1 MKSGREVLTPGDG
14 GKTTPGCGD
23 RSMSRDLLDKGQ
35 AYRCPHCGTIHPRL
49 VSLCP
54 ETNKTVSA
62 AHKFAGRVL
71 DGKYQVERIIGEGGM
86 GVVYFGIQTNIHKK
100 VAVKFFNPDACTDK
114 ECMDR
119 FVNEA
124 RFSAAIGHAN
134 IINIFHF
141 GYVDEA
147 VPYIVM
153 EFLEGESLGRA
164 LLREKVFSVERA
176 LDVTYQILD
185 ALRAVHASNIIHR
198 DLKPENVFLARQT
211 GGNEIVKLLDF
222 GISRLM
228 KPGDMS
234 ERLREAGRVYGT
246 PYYASPEQAD
256 GRPDVDNRADLYS
269 TGVLL
274 FEMLTGQLPFR
285 SKSYGALLV
294 EILTRPP
301 PNPRELSEEI
311 PTDLVKVIMRA
322 LDKDPD
328 ARYQDAREMM
338 DDLRSI
344 RTMLESNVFPQ
355 QVQPPLEGQQRKKR
369 PTDPGVRK
377 RSMSLTGYSLMTP
390 EDHLDGDSPYLK
402 ARQRRVSKPPV
413 EKKKSALTPEEIAKL
428 EEASSEIIN
437 ILGDV
442 TEAPA
447 PADDELPAEERPTRP
462 RVGKLSPDPEV
473 IDMSKPPRND
483 DEDLQEAGPESR
495 LEDPGKRRPKER

>member
-1 MKSGREVLTPGDG
+1 
-14 GKTTPGCGD
+14 
-23 RSMSRDLLDKGQ
+23 MSRDLLDKGQ

-62 AHKFAGRVL
+62 AHKYAGRVL

-86 GVVYFGIQTNIHKK
+86 GVVYLGIQTNIQKK
-100 VAVKFFNPDACTDK
+100 VAVKFFNPDACTDR

-141 GYVDEA
+141 GYVDET

-153 EFLEGESLGRA
+153 EYLEGESLGRA
-164 LLREKVFSVERA
+164 LLREKVFPVERA
-176 LDVTYQILD
+176 LEIAHQVLD
-185 ALRAVHASNIIHR
+185 ALRAVHASNILHR

-234 ERLREAGRVYGT
+234 ERLREAGKVYGT
-246 PYYASPEQAD
+246 PYYASPEQAE
-256 GRPDVDNRADLYS
+256 GKLDVDHRADLYS

-311 PTDLVKVIMRA
+311 PTDLVRVIMKA

-344 RTMLESNVFPQ
+344 RTMLEGNVFPQ
-355 QVQPPLEGQQRKKR
+355 EVKSPADRLERKRR
-369 PTDPGVRK
+369 PTDPGTRS
-377 RSMSLTGYSLMTP
+377 RSMSPTAYSLMTP
-390 EDHLDGDSPYLK
+390 EDQLDGDSPYLK
-402 ARQRRVSKPPV
+402 ARQRRVSQPPV
-413 EKKKSALTPEEIAKL
+413 EKEKSMLTAEERAKL

-437 ILGDV
+437 ILGGL
-442 TEAPA
+442 TETPA
-447 PADDELPAEERPTRP
+447 PPEDELPAEERPTRP

-473 IDMSKPPRND
+473 IDMSKPPPDD

-495 LEDPGKRRPKER
+495 LEDPVKRRPK